1 MDQQALPIFPTPGS
15 RVRVPDPESRIGAT
29 MLTWTKT
36 EARPVGGRLSIKCA
50 GAGEVP
56 AGRVKPCQNS

>member
-1 MDQQALPIFPTPGS
+1 MVSMERQTLPIFPAPGS

-36 EARPVGGRLSIKCA
+36 EARPIDGRLSIQCA

-56 AGRVKPCQNS
+56 AGRVRKI

>member
-1 MDQQALPIFPTPGS
+1 MLTHLPLPIFPAPGS

-36 EARPVGGRLSIKCA
+36 EARPVDGRLSIQCA
-50 GAGEVP
+50 VAGEVP
-56 AGRVKPCQNS
+56 AGRVRKV